1 METKSSS
8 IVRVFSLAPAA
19 KERREFAPWAQG
31 SASPNRQARQKY
43 VVLYIPVCACGSI
56 VSRSKKEKPRKIS
69 EVLFW
74 SERRESNPRESAW
87 EADAIP
93 LGDSRNR
100 KLPYHYT
107 TAAPKKQAFLLFLRQ
122 IFASAALCFAQRR
135 TLRKPDYFA
144 SSFCMSCVPASR
156 KIPVF
161 AASSSSYASAPLPR
175 SLVLSYKR

>member
-1 METKSSS
+1 M
-8 IVRVFSLAPAA
+8 A
-19 KERREFAPWAQG
+19 KERREFAPWAQGSASPNRQARQRYVVLYIPVCACGKKSGDGSLRLRAQG

-93 LGDSRNR
+93 LGDSR
-100 KLPYHYT
+100 KFSFVQY
-107 TAAPKKQAFLLFLRQ
+107 LLYYIRADFAIDFGQETKDFHSFIGNLRLRRDGEKRRCFRSR
-122 IFASAALCFAQRR
+122 ISAAQ
-135 TLRKPDYFA
+135 
-144 SSFCMSCVPASR
+144 
-156 KIPVF
+156 
-161 AASSSSYASAPLPR
+161 
-175 SLVLSYKR
+175 